1 MLISIS
7 EVLDADQRQLLN
19 GLLGTLVWKDGT
31 ETAGRV
37 AAQVKRNQQADLT
50 QSIGPKV
57 EQILFDAIFAHP
69 VLRAAAQP
77 NKFSSILVSKTRKG
91 GGYGMHVDN
100 PFMRTRGT
108 GEGELRT
115 DLSFTLFLSSP
126 ETYEGG
132 ELVIE
137 HAGQTQSLKPSAG
150 DLVLYPSS
158 SLHQVAEVTSGER
171 LVCVGWIESR
181 VRRAEDRDTLFDL
194 INLKAELAGRL
205 DEQSPEMLTLSKVIA
220 NLKRRF

>member
-7 EVLDADQRQLLN
+7 QVLDTDHLALVN
-19 GLLGTLVWKDGT
+19 GLLETLVWKDGA

-37 AAQVKRNQQADLT
+37 ARSVKRNQQADLT
-50 QSIGPKV
+50 QTVGLKV
-57 EQILFDAIFAHP
+57 EQILSEAIRRHP
-69 VLRAAAQP
+69 VLSAAAQP
-77 NKFSSILVSKTRKG
+77 GRFSNLLVSKTEAG
-91 GGYGMHVDN
+91 GGYGLHVDN
-100 PFMRTRGT
+100 AFMRSQQ
-108 GEGELRT
+108 GEMRT

-126 ETYEGG
+126 DDYEGG

-137 HAGQTQSLKPSAG
+137 HAGQTQSLKLPAG

-158 SLHQVAEVTSGER
+158 SLHKVAEVVSGTR

-181 VRRAEDRDTLFDL
+181 VRRADDRETLFDL
-194 INLKAELAGRL
+194 INVKAELSGRL
-205 DEQSPEMLTLSKVIA
+205 EAQSPELLTLSKVIA

>member
-7 EVLDADQRQLLN
+7 QVLDADQRELLS
-19 GLLGTLVWKDGT
+19 GMLDALVWKDGA

-37 AAQVKRNQQADLT
+37 AAQVKRNQQADLN
-50 QSIGPKV
+50 QSIGLKV
-57 EQILFDAIFAHP
+57 EQILFDAITAHP

-77 NKFSSILVSKTRKG
+77 NKFSSILVSKTTEG

-115 DLSFTLFLSSP
+115 DLSFTLFLSPP

-137 HAGQTQSLKPSAG
+137 HAGQTQSLKPRAG

-158 SLHQVAEVTSGER
+158 SLHQVSEVTSGER

-181 VRRAEDRDTLFDL
+181 VRRVEDRETLFDL
-194 INLKAELAGRL
+194 INLKAELASRL
-205 DEQSPEMLTLSKVIA
+205 DDQSPEMLTLSKVIA

>member
-7 EVLDADQRQLLN
+7 SVLDADQLGLVT
-19 GLLGTLVWKDGT
+19 GLLPEVVWKDGA

-37 AAQVKRNQQADLT
+37 ARQVKNNQQADLSQT
-50 QSIGPKV
+50 IGPKI
-57 EQILFDAIFAHP
+57 EQILFRQISQNP

-77 NKFSSILVSKTRKG
+77 AKFSSLLLSKTQSG
-91 GGYGMHVDN
+91 GGYGLHVDN
-100 PFMRTRGT
+100 AFMGT
-108 GEGELRT
+108 GDAALRT

-126 ETYEGG
+126 EDYEGG

-137 HAGQTQSLKPSAG
+137 HAGQTQSLKLQAG

-158 SLHQVAEVTSGER
+158 SLHEVATVTSGAR
-171 LVCVGWIESR
+171 VVCVGWIESR
-181 VRRAEDRDTLFDL
+181 VRRADDRETLFGL
-194 INLKAELAGRL
+194 INLKADLATRF
-205 DEQSPEMLTLSKVIA
+205 DDQSPELLILSKTIA

>member
-7 EVLDADQRQLLN
+7 EVLNSHQRVLLE
-19 GLLGTLVWKDGT
+19 GMLGELIWKDGT
-31 ETAGRV
+31 ATAGRV
-37 AAQVKRNQQADLT
+37 ARQVKRNQQADLSK
-50 QSIGPKV
+50 SIGPKV
-57 EQILFDAIFAHP
+57 EQILFDAISTHP

-77 NKFSSILVSKTRKG
+77 KRFSSIVVSKTG
-91 GGYGMHVDN
+91 VSGGYGLHVDN
-100 PFMRTRGT
+100 AFM
-108 GEGELRT
+108 GEGDDALRT

-126 ETYEGG
+126 ETYDGG

-137 HAGQTQSLKPSAG
+137 HAGQIQSLKPSEG

-181 VRRAEDRDTLFDL
+181 VRRADDRETLFDL
-194 INLKAELAGRL
+194 INLKAELSGRL
-205 DEQSPEMLTLSKVIA
+205 EDQSAEMLTLSKVIA

>member
-7 EVLDADQRQLLN
+7 DVLDVDQRELLN
-19 GLLGTLVWKDGT
+19 GLLGALVWKDGA
-31 ETAGRV
+31 EIAGHV
-37 AAQVKRNQQADLT
+37 AAQVKRNQQADFT

-57 EQILFDAIFAHP
+57 ENVLFDAITAHP

-77 NKFSSILVSKTRKG
+77 NKFSSILVSKTTEG

-108 GEGELRT
+108 EEGELRT
-115 DLSFTLFLSSP
+115 DLSFTLFLSPP

-137 HAGQTQSLKPSAG
+137 LAGQTQSLKPRAG

-158 SLHQVAEVTSGER
+158 SLHQVSEVTSGER

-181 VRRAEDRDTLFDL
+181 VRRVEDRETLFDL
-194 INLKAELAGRL
+194 INLKAELASRL
-205 DEQSPEMLTLSKVIA
+205 DDQSPEMLTLSKVIA